1 MLLVFALGV
10 GGGAALVSF
19 CSSGPPDRQASP
31 PALAESTGAPSP
43 SGTETSAAVDPQDSK
58 PAVEVAPKADVAPRR
73 LFGEVLELNTVQEPE
88 LDRETLRAAFEEIA
102 GRAREAAASE
112 KTPRGKI
119 AALNRVL
126 LADRK
131 VSYLSNKYWRDAT
144 LAATVLRARGNC
156 LATSTLYVLVG
167 EALGLP
173 LRLVIVPDHAF
184 VRWDDGTVRINIETT
199 SRGIELP
206 DAYYFET
213 QPCTPRDREMLG
225 WGESQDADGFLAEI
239 VLTAA
244 RHRHGENRL
253 DEALGLVDRALRLK
267 PGRLDVKL
275 WRARIRAD
283 MTADRRRFRREVIEM
298 LRSDAPPPSVV
309 TDATLALA
317 MDYGATG
324 DHERERDMLVRAFAA
339 APKNKQQGVLER
351 LAFCH
356 RSLKDF
362 RGAVR
367 YMELALAFAPTD
379 PRDPRRPTLL
389 YNLAILQKNDGRLKD
404 ALASIEEAQRCNPE
418 AWSLKIIKAGY
429 LVLDGRRGEGLALF
443 ARIKDEKPRGQEE
456 FYNVMIP
463 WFYAVSEQRERFYSA
478 FAYALERASSIY
490 MLHWID
496 QDVDL
501 DVYRDE
507 SEFKAL
513 VARHSARLLGRVR
526 EPAPGPAAEDSTA
539 PARDGAPATP
549 AAR

>member
-10 GGGAALVSF
+10 GGGASLVWLR
-19 CSSGPPDRQASP
+19 GRVDPPQEAPR
-31 PALAESTGAPSP
+31 PAEAGS
-43 SGTETSAAVDPQDSK
+43 TSAPPRD
-58 PAVEVAPKADVAPRR
+58 EVAPLDTDGPRETDPEPGRAAYVGVARRR
-73 LFGEVLELNTVQEPE
+73 LLGEVLELNTVQEPE
-88 LDRETLRAAFEEIA
+88 LDREALRAAFGKIVE
-102 GRAREAAASE
+102 RAREAAAAE
-112 KTPRGKI
+112 TKPRGKI

-225 WGESQDADGFLAEI
+225 WGGSQDADGFLAEI

-253 DEALGLVDRALRLK
+253 GEALALVNRALRLK
-267 PGRLDVKL
+267 PGRLDIKL
-275 WRARIRAD
+275 WRAQIRAD
-283 MTADRRRFRREVIEM
+283 KTADRQRFRREVMEI
-298 LRSDAPPPSVV
+298 LRNDAPSPAVV
-309 TDATLALA
+309 TSALDLLA

-324 DHERERDMLVRAFAA
+324 DHERERDMLMQAFAA
-339 APKNKQQGVLER
+339 APKSRQQGVLVR

-367 YMELALAFAPTD
+367 YMELALTFTPD

-389 YNLAILQKNDGRLKD
+389 YNLAILQKNDGRLKG
-404 ALASIEEAQRCNPE
+404 ALASIDEAQQYNPE
-418 AWSLKIIKAGY
+418 AWSLKILEAGY
-429 LVLDGRRGEGLALF
+429 LVLDGQRERGLALF
-443 ARIKDEKPRGQEE
+443 ERIKDEKPRGQEE
-456 FYNVMIP
+456 FYNDMIA
-463 WFYAVSEQRERFYSA
+463 WFYAVSEQREEFYRA
-478 FAYALERASSIY
+478 FAYALDHARSTNV
-490 MLHWID
+490 LHWID

-501 DVYRDE
+501 DVYRE
-507 SEFKAL
+507 EPKFRAL
-513 VARHSARLLGRVR
+513 VAKHRARLLGRAR
-526 EPAPGPAAEDSTA
+526 EPAPGPADEDSTA